1 MLDIPAG
8 FTTAPSQ
15 EDAQTLFGQA
25 SSGTPNPE
33 AGIRRLTEQI
43 GPIAHMRQI
52 HEDRIAYVEESG
64 LYEEYD
70 ALITNKPDLWLC
82 VKTADCLPILIAT
95 PQAVAA
101 VHCGWRGL
109 ELELLMNVLYVLFD
123 EFGAYPADTQ
133 VFIGPHITPPH
144 YPVGEELLPHFRSKF
159 FTRDTHNQP
168 HLNLAA
174 VARHQAMEMELS
186 DLNVWISDVCVKA
199 DEGYNSHRRSKEN
212 DSPDDTARNLSL
224 ICFKPQN
231 PAHIDPRPHGDEE
244 F

>member
-1 MLDIPAG
+1 MLDVPAG

-25 SSGTPNPE
+25 SSGTPDPE

-70 ALITNKPDLWLC
+70 ALITDKPDLWLC
-82 VKTADCLPILIAT
+82 VKTADCLPVLIST

-123 EFGAYPADTQ
+123 EFGSHPADTH
-133 VFIGPHITPPH
+133 VFIGPHISPAN
-144 YPVGEELLPHFRSKF
+144 YPVGEELLPHFSKKF
-159 FTRDTHNQP
+159 FTAGPEGKQ

-174 VARHQAMEMELS
+174 VAKAQAMEMELS
-186 DLNVWISDVCVKA
+186 DLNVWTSDRCVRA
-199 DEGYNSHRRSKEN
+199 DESYHSHRRSKEHGN
-212 DSPDDTARNLSL
+212 PDDMARNLSL
-224 ICFKPQN
+224 ICFKPEN
-231 PAHIDPRPHGDEE
+231 PAHIDPRPHGDEGY
-244 F
+244 